1 MKRIIGLT
9 IAFMLSLGMSGI
21 GTCAYFSD
29 VETSTGNQLAAGT
42 PDLKYGCQCYRS

>member
-21 GTCAYFSD
+21 GTWAYFSD

-42 PDLKYGCQCYRS
+42 